1 MSVYG
6 SRTESGEILTI
17 GVFDY
22 YVIGDEASFDIMEL
36 AYENADDSED
46 TDFQRGLKWVALPW
60 LMDDHGAESWIWGN
74 GTGILKGHSNDDPSE
89 LPYPTAGC
97 FRGQS

>member
-6 SRTESGEILTI
+6 SRTESGEILTMEY
-17 GVFDY
+17 FDY

-46 TDFQRGLKWVALPW
+46 TDFQRA
-60 LMDDHGAESWIWGN
+60 S
-74 GTGILKGHSNDDPSE
+74 
-89 LPYPTAGC
+89 
-97 FRGQS
+97 